1 MISLFINPATTPATV
16 QQKPTGSPLSTLRL
30 KRGATV
36 NFSFTILS
44 VSSASHLKLGI
55 KAKDNYEGELLALA
69 TAADGTATEEGIRFE
84 LTLTVGSDALNTA
97 FGVGSG
103 GRSSA
108 ILPCVAE
115 LTWEED
121 GVVRMTDTLTTS
133 VVNDIIRAAV
143 DVPQM
148 ETLYPAPDLLATKQW
163 IRELKATAAE
173 YGLVLLE
180 ADAIVEGE
188 HATVAVTSEGALA
201 VPAATFTQRGAVKLG
216 TDTPITGGSILL
228 VGETTTGRLA
238 VSAAGLNAYHVAVDN
253 GFEGTEAE
261 WLGSLKGERGADGAD
276 GQDGKDGVDGQPGER
291 GPQGEVGPAGPQGER
306 GRVYC
311 RFSTAENG
319 TANCNI
325 YWWKLAGTYNPGGE
339 LTELSV
345 VARPV
350 GNGAEATVPMYLS
363 VWCEDASGTSVH
375 LGFSTNTQTY
385 VAGQPYVWLFDNLLL
400 PRGAV
405 LRFCPVTNTETDWM
419 TSNQLGVR
427 TFDRP
432 SSDTV
437 STIVGA
443 YTSPLTV
450 ACSLLVSV
458 ESLDDFVQRREV
470 ADLLQHKAELLA
482 MLPAA
487 TSEEVPNE

>member
-108 ILPCVAE
+108 VLPCVAE

-121 GVVRMTDTLTTS
+121 GVVRMTDTLATS
-133 VVNDIIRAAV
+133 IVNDIIRAAA

-163 IRELKATAAE
+163 VHELRATAAE
-173 YGLVLLE
+173 YGMVLLE

-188 HATVAVTSEGALA
+188 HATVAVTSGGALA

-216 TDTPITGGSILL
+216 TDSPIAGSGILL
-228 VGETTTGRLA
+228 VGETATGRLA
-238 VSAAGLNAYHVAVDN
+238 VSAAGLNAYHVAVEN

-261 WLGSLKGERGADGAD
+261 WLGSLKGERGDDGAD

-311 RFSTAENG
+311 RFATAENG

-325 YWWKLAGTYNPGGE
+325 YWWRLSGTYNPGGE
-339 LTELSV
+339 LTALSV

-350 GNGAEATVPMYLS
+350 GNGAEATTPMYLS
-363 VWCEDASGTSVH
+363 VWREKADGSTEH
-375 LGFSTNTQTY
+375 IGFSNNTQSF
-385 VAGQPYVWLFDNLLL
+385 VAGHPYVWEFEHL
-400 PRGAV
+400 PLTRGEV
-405 LRFCPVTNTETDWM
+405 LRFCPVTDTSTNWQ

-432 SSDTV
+432 ASDTTSSV
-437 STIVGA
+437 LGA
-443 YTSPLTV
+443 YSSPLTV
-450 ACSLLVSV
+450 ACSLLVAV
-458 ESLDDFVQRREV
+458 ESMDDFVQRREV
-470 ADLLQHKAELLA
+470 AELLEHKAELLA
-482 MLPAA
+482 LIPLISN
-487 TSEEVPNE
+487 T